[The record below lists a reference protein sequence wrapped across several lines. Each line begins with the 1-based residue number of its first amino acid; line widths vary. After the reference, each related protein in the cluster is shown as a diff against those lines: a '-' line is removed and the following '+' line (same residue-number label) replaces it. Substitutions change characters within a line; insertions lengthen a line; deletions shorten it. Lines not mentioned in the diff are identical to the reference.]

1 MIPRRVREKMIY
13 STSKQDVRQG
23 LGLGFF
29 EGEYYANVPS
39 DLTFE
44 SLVASRRAGSG
55 DQLLSEAELLKRDL
69 NKQERASDA
78 GMKSAAMGVIPF
90 KVKGDLRAQLQ
101 TFGSG
106 GGDVDWIEMRMDGE
120 EIALVGAKTIAE
132 VADLEELIDEEEPRF
147 ILLRRDHSKF
157 LVYSCP
163 EESAVRLKMTY
174 SSSKASVVAAAAEAG
189 VTVDHM
195 VEIRAA
201 NEIDEAVA
209 HAVRGSK
216 EHAAG
221 REGGVGGEGTTI
233 SPPVPAVA
241 RPSRPGRGRARLTK
255 RS

>member
-1 MIPRRVREKMIY
+1 MIY

-90 KVKGDLRAQLQ
+90 KVNDDLRAQLQ

-106 GGDVDWIEMRMDGE
+106 GGGMDWIEMRMDGE

-132 VADLEELIDEEEPRF
+132 LADLQELINEEEPRF
-147 ILLRRDHSKF
+147 ILLRR
-157 LVYSCP
+157 
-163 EESAVRLKMTY
+163 
-174 SSSKASVVAAAAEAG
+174 
-189 VTVDHM
+189 
-195 VEIRAA
+195 
-201 NEIDEAVA
+201 
-209 HAVRGSK
+209 
-216 EHAAG
+216 
-221 REGGVGGEGTTI
+221 
-233 SPPVPAVA
+233 
-241 RPSRPGRGRARLTK
+241 
-255 RS
+255 